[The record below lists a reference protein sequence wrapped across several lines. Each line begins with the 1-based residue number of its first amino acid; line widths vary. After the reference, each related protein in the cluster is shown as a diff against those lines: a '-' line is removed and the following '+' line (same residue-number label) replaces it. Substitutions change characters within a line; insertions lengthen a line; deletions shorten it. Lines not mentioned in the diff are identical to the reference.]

1 MEEPKYPIVDFIHT
15 MIAYI
20 PPERKF
26 YHGFENEIN
35 VSEKPE
41 WTLIPNLNKD
51 SRRLLPLQESISPLT
66 RYSHL
71 QTHSPLGTCFC
82 KKRRP

>member
-41 WTLIPNLNKD
+41 
-51 SRRLLPLQESISPLT
+51 
-66 RYSHL
+66 
-71 QTHSPLGTCFC
+71 
-82 KKRRP
+82 